1 MSLNTISILVSI
13 ISHTIVSHTIYCT
26 HLCTL
31 LIGEI
36 IWEIIWMI
44 QIIEDKFTMEK
55 LNEIVGSFENTVI
68 CYPSGSDK
76 TTAKE
81 FIISYT
87 KARSRR
93 CII

>member
-1 MSLNTISILVSI
+1 
-13 ISHTIVSHTIYCT
+13 
-26 HLCTL
+26 
-31 LIGEI
+31 
-36 IWEIIWMI
+36 MI

-81 FIISYT
+81 FIISHT